1 MSADGFFVIGA
12 THHRA
17 PLAVREKLSLSAE
30 AAAALHAEF
39 TSMAALKEFAVLN
52 TCNRVEFYGVATNA
66 DAAAAVS
73 AAFCAR
79 QQFDAAEFAKICLS
93 LRGRDAVQ
101 HLLEV
106 SAGLDSQMLGETE
119 VFGQVKEA
127 YAAAQARGSTG
138 PVLNRVFQKGFQA
151 AKHVRSH
158 TAITE
163 GQVSVANVAVDL
175 ALTIFGSLKEARIL
189 LLGAGD
195 IGEKTAKA
203 FQSRGAAALTVASR
217 RFERA
222 MELATALGASA
233 MPFEQREARLAEF
246 DVVVCATSAPDL
258 VVSLAAT
265 RAAMHKRSARPLFF
279 IDQALPRDID
289 AAVAEIDNV
298 FLYNLD
304 DLAKIAEQNRA
315 AREAEIVKCRAIV
328 TEKADALWRHVAPQ
342 VAALANRMPTAADG
356 MHPPTPVAGEGT
368 RPPTTEKDTADGGA
382 VPTSRS

>member
-1 MSADGFFVIGA
+1 MSHDGLFVIGA

-30 AAAALHAEF
+30 GAAALRAEL
-39 TSMAALKEFAVLN
+39 AQLEGLREFALLS
-52 TCNRVEFYGVATNA
+52 TCNRIEFYGVASTN
-66 DAAAAVS
+66 DAAARVT

-79 QQFDAAEFAKICLS
+79 QRFDQAEFEKFRLN

-101 HLLEV
+101 HLVEV
-106 SAGLDSQMLGETE
+106 SAGLDSQMIGETE
-119 VFGQVKEA
+119 IFGQVKEA
-127 YAAAQARGSTG
+127 YAAAQANGSTG

-151 AKHVRSH
+151 AKHVRTN

-175 ALTIFGSLKEARIL
+175 AVTIFGSVKQTRIL
-189 LLGAGD
+189 LLGAGE

-222 MELATALGASA
+222 MELASALGASA
-233 MPFEQREARLAEF
+233 MPFEQREARLGEF

-265 RAAMHKRSARPLFF
+265 RAAMHKRPARPLFF
-279 IDQALPRDID
+279 IDQALPRDVD
-289 AAVAEIDNV
+289 PAVAKIDNV

-304 DLAKIAEQNRA
+304 DLAKIAEENRA
-315 AREAEIVKCRAIV
+315 AREAEIAKCRAIV
-328 TEKADALWRHVAPQ
+328 VEKADHLWRQVAPQ
-342 VAALANRMPTAADG
+342 IEALGARADLA
-356 MHPPTPVAGEGT
+356 PSVQREEPA
-368 RPPTTEKDTADGGA
+368 
-382 VPTSRS
+382 

>member
-1 MSADGFFVIGA
+1 MSSPGLFVIGT

-17 PLAVREKLSLSAE
+17 PLAVREKLSLSRDGATALKAE
-30 AAAALHAEF
+30 LASIEGLREF
-39 TSMAALKEFAVLN
+39 TVLN
-52 TCNRVEFYGVATNA
+52 TCNRIEFYGVATHGEVA
-66 DAAAAVS
+66 DKVS

-79 QQFDAAEFAKICLS
+79 QNFAPAEFAQICLD
-93 LRGRDAVQ
+93 LRGPRAVQ

-119 VFGQVKEA
+119 IFGQVKEA
-127 YAAAQARGSTG
+127 YAAAQAGGSTG
-138 PVLNRVFQKGFQA
+138 PILNRMFQKGFQA
-151 AKHVRSH
+151 AKHVRTQ

-163 GQVSVANVAVDL
+163 GQVSVANVAVEL
-175 ALTIFGSLKEARIL
+175 AQNIFGGLSDARIL
-189 LLGAGD
+189 LLGAGE

-233 MPFEQREARLAEF
+233 MPFEQREARLGEF
-246 DVVVCATSAPDL
+246 DIVVCATSAPDL

-265 RAAMHKRSARPLFF
+265 KAAMHRRPARPLFF

-289 AAVAEIDNV
+289 PAVSDIENV

-315 AREAEIVKCRAIV
+315 ARAAELAKCRAIV
-328 TEKADALWRHVAPQ
+328 VEKAEALWRQ
-342 VAALANRMPTAADG
+342 VAAQVEALGGAAPAAAG
-356 MHPPTPVAGEGT
+356 KPPAPVQAGES
-368 RPPTTEKDTADGGA
+368 
-382 VPTSRS
+382 V